1 MQTRRDDRKRG
12 PPPANGGGS
21 DPELR
26 GRVLRD
32 CKHAFFSCDGR
43 GDIEWDKPHRVP
55 TFERLGH
62 LKNAADK
69 VEWFQPGTDMQLK
82 FPPRPRKDPDIGR
95 TWPELARNWL
105 LDVSGVH
112 AGATIGC
119 DDNETDRCTL
129 SEAAPKHSMHHTRT
143 TSASESIESIS
154 MLSCAVADAANC
166 AETLNQ
172 SMQNVYKV
180 GSRRA
185 TVFSEPEVSAVA
197 YLNARMQEVCRSTC
211 VAATVVP
218 NLASI
223 CVDGGCVTTREGTH
237 HAAAIPTV
245 SGLPM
250 LLQNQKSTSMRNYF
264 NPFVTRAT
272 TESLKDCWHH
282 RDLKAHSLC
291 PRGLRAGR

>member
-1 MQTRRDDRKRG
+1 
-12 PPPANGGGS
+12 
-21 DPELR
+21 
-26 GRVLRD
+26 
-32 CKHAFFSCDGR
+32 
-43 GDIEWDKPHRVP
+43 
-55 TFERLGH
+55 
-62 LKNAADK
+62 
-69 VEWFQPGTDMQLK
+69 
-82 FPPRPRKDPDIGR
+82 
-95 TWPELARNWL
+95 
-105 LDVSGVH
+105 
-112 AGATIGC
+112 
-119 DDNETDRCTL
+119 
-129 SEAAPKHSMHHTRT
+129 MHHTRT

-245 SGLPM
+245 SGFAHVAAKSKVNVNAQ
-250 LLQNQKSTSMRNYF
+250 LLQSICHACDHRVIEGLLAPPGFEGAFSLPTWASRWAIEHAVALLARPVGRRDKTL
-264 NPFVTRAT
+264 VGT
-272 TESLKDCWHH
+272 TLGLMHVCDPACNAVSKLKVYVRKQAMQVIEETHPQQVRLPH
-282 RDLKAHSLC
+282 PSGAVPHPASS
-291 PRGLRAGR
+291 